1 MLFST
6 LSLPSSSLH
15 LPHPLS
21 DILFLSLYPADLKQ
35 TSPHIKIE
43 STQGFFF
50 QLKGSLPLGSGS
62 EFSKASSDN
71 Y

>member
-21 DILFLSLYPADLKQ
+21 DILFLSLYSTDQ
-35 TSPHIKIE
+35 MSPHIKIE
-43 STQGFFF
+43 STQGFFFF

-62 EFSKASSDN
+62 KFSKASSDN